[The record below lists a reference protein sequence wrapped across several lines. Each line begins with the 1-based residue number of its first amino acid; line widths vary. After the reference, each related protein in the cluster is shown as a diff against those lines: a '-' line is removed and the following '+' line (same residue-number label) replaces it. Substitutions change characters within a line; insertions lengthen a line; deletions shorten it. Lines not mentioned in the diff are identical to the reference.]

1 MIRMMRLGV
10 LYIAL
15 GMGAN
20 TALADGL
27 EHLLQGDMRVMML
40 QDVPVEL
47 ATVVFTDT
55 DGVEM
60 GLDAF
65 AGQYVVLNF
74 WATWCAPCRVE
85 MPSLAALQEEMG
97 SDDFAVVT
105 VATGRNPMPAI
116 TRFLN
121 EVGATSLQVV
131 LDPSQDMARAM
142 DVTGLP
148 TTVLLDPEGREVGRL
163 VGDADWAGEE
173 ALALLRAWSGQ
184 GES

>member
-1 MIRMMRLGV
+1 MTRVMRLAV

-15 GMGAN
+15 GVGAN
-20 TALADGL
+20 AAIAQGL
-27 EHLLQGDMRVMML
+27 EEFLQDDMRVMRL
-40 QDVPVEL
+40 QEVPAAV
-47 ATVVFTDT
+47 APVRFTDT

-65 AGQYVVLNF
+65 AGRYVVLNF

-85 MPSLAALQEEMG
+85 MPSLAALQEIMG
-97 SDDFAVVT
+97 SADFSVVT

-116 TRFLN
+116 TRFLR
-121 EVGATSLQVV
+121 EVGATELQVV
-131 LDPSQDMARAM
+131 LDPGQDMARAM

-148 TTVLLDPEGREVGRL
+148 TTVLLTPEGREAGRL
-163 VGDADWAGEE
+163 VGDADWSGEA
-173 ALALLRAWSGQ
+173 ALALLRAWTGQ

>member
-1 MIRMMRLGV
+1 MIRVMRLAV

-15 GMGAN
+15 GLGAN
-20 TALADGL
+20 TAMAEELD
-27 EHLLQGDMRVMML
+27 HLLQGDMRVMML
-40 QDVPVEL
+40 PDAPVDPGP
-47 ATVVFTDT
+47 VSFTDI

-60 GLDAF
+60 GLEAF

-85 MPSLAALQEEMG
+85 MPSLAALQQVMG
-97 SDDFAVVT
+97 SSEFAVVT
-105 VATGRNPMPAI
+105 VATGRNPVPAI
-116 TRFLN
+116 NRFLD
-121 EVGATSLQVV
+121 EVGASSLRVV

-148 TTVLLDPEGREVGRL
+148 TTVLLDPEGREAGRL
-163 VGDADWAGEE
+163 VGDADWAGDE
-173 ALALLRAWSGQ
+173 ALALLSAWSGQ